1 MNLRL
6 QFSTPKFQFIWLSP
20 FLLVLVSWLHGCS
33 KPSVET
39 PKETT
44 ANRVTTE
51 ETATPATQLS
61 RLAML
66 QADIRD
72 AQQANNWAKWLNLSE
87 SLWQE
92 VDASE
97 QLAIEYQIY
106 QTLKNLPPETLQTL
120 QAEAVL
126 THHTDMLDWLS
137 FIEVQ
142 KRPKVWRNSGYEDL
156 ANFNSEG
163 IFLQHLVPQLK
174 LHQNAVLL
182 PHKIAVLLPFKGPYA
197 KISEQIRNGILKYQ
211 FAQAPELTLAFY
223 DSSDVNE
230 VLKMSKQALQDGADS
245 ILGPLT
251 KEAIAELSNQIDPTQ
266 AKQIWAL
273 NTVNNTPFKQMGFGS
288 STEALQIVQQLHYRG
303 HKSISL
309 LTSDADS
316 DRKLAEQIQQA
327 WLLLDDNHQV
337 TLNSFAQKRPNLRKA
352 LGDAINESQSQARVN
367 NLNWLLQEKLEFT
380 PRPRQDLDALVVLS
394 DAQTLAVF
402 KPQMKFFE
410 LSLPLYTSSKL
421 TPTHFSDTPALKDLQ
436 GVIFPTMSVTLA
448 SNLSENS
455 VQTPFEAFGW
465 DSLQTLLKQDH
476 FAPGLCLNTGKTGR
490 LYFDEDTQRVD
501 RELVWATYNSK
512 GKPIALPAPKPVYN
526 IEDLVNPV
534 PENTPNP
541 EPLNAQETALKS
553 VENTPVQVIPINK
566 RSSASF

>member
-1 MNLRL
+1 MNVRL
-6 QFSTPKFQFIWLSP
+6 QFSTLKFQFIWFTP
-20 FLLVLVSWLHGCS
+20 FLLVLMSLLHGCS
-33 KPSVET
+33 TPSVES
-39 PKETT
+39 PKDTT

-51 ETATPATQLS
+51 ETPAPTTQLS
-61 RLAML
+61 RQAML

-72 AQQANNWAKWLNLSE
+72 AQQANNWARWLNLSE

-92 VDASE
+92 VDASQ

-106 QTLKNLPPETLQTL
+106 QTLKDLPQETLQAL
-120 QAEAVL
+120 QAEALL
-126 THHTDMLDWLS
+126 THNSDMLDWLS
-137 FIEVQ
+137 FVEVQ
-142 KRPKVWRNSGYEDL
+142 KRPKVWRNTGYEDL

-163 IFLQHLVPQLK
+163 IFLQHLIPQLK
-174 LHQNAVLL
+174 LHQKAVLL
-182 PHKIAVLLPFKGPYA
+182 PHKVAVLLPFKGPYA

-211 FAQAPELTLAFY
+211 FAQAPKLTLAFY

-230 VLKMSKQALQDGADS
+230 VLKTSKQALQDGADT

-288 STEALQIVQQLHYRG
+288 STEALQIVQQLSYRG

-309 LTSDADS
+309 LTSDAASDS
-316 DRKLAEQIQQA
+316 KLAEQIQQA
-327 WLLLDDNHQV
+327 WLLLDENHQV
-337 TLNSFAQKRPNLRKA
+337 TLNTFAEKRPNLRKA
-352 LGDAINESQSQARVN
+352 LGDAINESQSQSRVN

-410 LSLPLYTSSKL
+410 LSLPLYASSKL
-421 TPTHFSDTPALKDLQ
+421 TPTHFSDTPPLKDLQ
-436 GVIFPTMSVTLA
+436 GVIFPTMSVAIA
-448 SNLSENS
+448 SNPSENR

-465 DSLQTLLKQDH
+465 DSLQTLLKQDS
-476 FAPGLCLNTGKTGR
+476 FAPDLCLNTGKTGR

-526 IEDLVNPV
+526 IEDLVNPM
-534 PENTPNP
+534 PENA
-541 EPLNAQETALKS
+541 LNSAQPIEQDPALKP
-553 VENTPVQVIPINK
+553 VGNAPVQVIPINK